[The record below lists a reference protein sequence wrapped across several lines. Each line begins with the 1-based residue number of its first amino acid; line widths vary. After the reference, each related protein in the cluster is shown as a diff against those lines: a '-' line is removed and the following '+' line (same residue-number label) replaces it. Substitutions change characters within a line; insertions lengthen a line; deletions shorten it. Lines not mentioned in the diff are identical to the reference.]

1 MKIRLNAVVLT
12 LAVVV
17 VALAVVRMV
26 GPDKSTVEVTL
37 VPHFQ
42 LADADVRVSITDD
55 PQVSRGHDPMLVQ
68 LESGTIPASV
78 THLTVLTDE
87 NCQPDADGVS
97 HCLNRVKF
105 MTVEGTGEATLR
117 HHHRMA
123 EESCL
128 TPGQT
133 VELVG

>member
-1 MKIRLNAVVLT
+1 VIFFVIA
-12 LAVVV
+12 AAV
-17 VALAVVRMV
+17 VALAAVRLV
-26 GPDKSTVEVTL
+26 STQDEPAGTAA

-42 LADADVRVSITDD
+42 DADVRVSITDGA
-55 PQVSRGHDPMLVQ
+55 QVSRGQDPMLVQ
-68 LESGTIPASV
+68 LETGTIPDGV

-97 HCLNRVKF
+97 HCRNRAQFTTPDGVQE
-105 MTVEGTGEATLR
+105 VVLR

-123 EESCL
+123 EEPCL
-128 TPGQT
+128 APGQV